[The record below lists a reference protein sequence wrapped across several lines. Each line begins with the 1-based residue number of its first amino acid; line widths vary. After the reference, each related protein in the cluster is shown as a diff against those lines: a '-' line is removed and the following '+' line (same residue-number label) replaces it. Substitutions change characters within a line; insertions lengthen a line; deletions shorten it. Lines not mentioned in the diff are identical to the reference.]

1 MFRENPSRKISFTH
15 VRKKLVGDVGSIR
28 RVFDF
33 LESWGLVNYTAMTPK
48 PQSKSND
55 KENKSSDDFKGS
67 ESSMLR
73 KDTSTRF
80 CSGCKTVCSIACFV
94 CDKFDLT
101 LCARCYVR
109 GDYRVGVTSADD
121 FRRVEISEQSKT
133 DWTDKETLQLLE
145 AVMYY
150 GDEWKKVAEHVGGRS
165 EKECVTRFLKLPFK
179 EQFITPLDSEGVD
192 KYYQMSTSGDEGE
205 TDSLQS
211 SPAKKRRLTPF
222 ADTSNPIMA
231 QVAFLSAMVG
241 SGVAEAA
248 AQGAVEAL
256 SACNLTSDRRESAS
270 ATFGIDT
277 LNTSEEGV
285 AEAQVDVQKEY
296 QDLEKS
302 IKSIVEVQMKEL
314 QDKIVH
320 FEEVELQ
327 MEKEWKQLAHMK
339 NLLFTDQLN
348 ILFHKAT
355 PSAIGENITGV
366 KTSNSVT

>member
-1 MFRENPSRKISFTH
+1 MYREIPSRKISFTQ
-15 VRKKLVGDVGSIR
+15 VRKKLVGDVGSVR

-33 LESWGLVNYTAMTPK
+33 LESWGLINYTAITSK
-48 PQSKSND
+48 PLSKSND
-55 KENKSSDDFKGS
+55 KENRSTDDFKGT
-67 ESSMLR
+67 ESSLSR

-133 DWTDKETLQLLE
+133 DWSDKETLQLLE

-165 EKECVTRFLKLPFK
+165 ELECVTRFLKLPFK
-179 EQFITPLDSEGVD
+179 EQFVSPLDGEGVD
-192 KYYQMSTSGDEGE
+192 KYYQTSISGDEDTEE
-205 TDSLQS
+205 TKSSQS

-248 AQGAVEAL
+248 AQGAVGAL
-256 SACNLTSDRRESAS
+256 SAANFTSDRRESAS
-270 ATFGIDT
+270 AT

-285 AEAQVDVQKEY
+285 AEAQTDVQKEY
-296 QDLEKS
+296 QDLENS
-302 IKSIVEVQMKEL
+302 ITNIVEVQMKEL
-314 QDKIVH
+314 EDKILH

-327 MEKEWKQLAHMK
+327 MEKEWKQLSYMK
-339 NLLFTDQLN
+339 HLLFTDQLN
-348 ILFHKAT
+348 ILFQKAT
-355 PSAIGENITGV
+355 PSATGENTSGV
-366 KTSNSVT
+366 KTPSATSVA